1 MATGAWPNLYDVSS
15 RLDPKGDIP
24 TIAEMLSQHNDWRKD
39 MPMKEANG
47 FTFHEEVFRTSIP
60 AGSWRQYNQGVPYGK
75 STTAK
80 FRVGMA
86 MLADW
91 SQVDRSLARHSGNEA
106 KFRESEDVAFLEGMS
121 QTVTET
127 FCYGNTVINPAQFMG
142 WMPFYNT
149 VNTANAQNAVNVI
162 DGGGTGSSNAS
173 IIMAGWGE
181 ETIFGLFPRGS
192 KGGLNWED
200 QGTVVPAFDS
210 LGNRFPAYTSY
221 FEEEIG
227 LCPKDWRWG
236 GRIANLDT
244 TTASGGLASTNPPDL
259 FALIRKLLM
268 NLPAGGATTAIMDTD
283 APHGDPSVMV
293 VLYMN
298 RTERYWLDIQ
308 AIRNRN
314 VLLPPDQSAGRAWT
328 EFDGKPIK
336 VIDQLVNNETRV
348 T

>member
-1 MATGAWPNLYDVSS
+1 MATGSWPNIYDVTS

-24 TIAEMLSQHNDWRKD
+24 VIAEYLSQHNDYRED

-91 SQVDRSLARHSGNEA
+91 SQCDRSLARHSGNEA

-121 QTVTET
+121 QTVAQT
-127 FCYGNTVINPAQFMG
+127 FVYGNTATNPAQFMG
-142 WMPFYNT
+142 MANFYNT
-149 VNTANAQNAVNVI
+149 VNSANAQNALNVI
-162 DGGGTGSSNAS
+162 DGLGTGTSNTS
-173 IIMAGWGE
+173 IYAFGWGE
-181 ETIFGLFPRGS
+181 ETIFGIYPRGS
-192 KGGLNWED
+192 KAGLNWED
-200 QGTVVPAFDS
+200 QGTTVPAFDS

-227 LCPKDWRWG
+227 VCPKDWRWG
-236 GRIANLDT
+236 GRIPNLDT
-244 TTASGGLASTNPPDL
+244 TAVGLAGSNPADL
-259 FALIRKLLM
+259 FLLIRKLLM
-268 NLPAGGATTAIMDTD
+268 NFPTGGRTTGITKTD
-283 APHGDPSVMV
+283 APHGDPAVRI
-293 VLYMN
+293 VLYMD
-298 RTERYWLDIQ
+298 RTARFWLDIQ

-314 VLLPPDQSAGRAWT
+314 VLLPPDQSAGRAWS
-328 EFDGKPIK
+328 EYDGVPIK
-336 VIDQLVNNETRV
+336 VIDQIVNTEARV
-348 T
+348 V

>member
-1 MATGAWPNLYDVSS
+1 MATGAWPNIYDVSS
-15 RLDPKGDIP
+15 RMDPQGDIP
-24 TIAEMLSQHNDWRKD
+24 VIAEYLSQHNDYRED

-91 SQVDRSLARHSGNEA
+91 SQVDKSLARHSGNEA

-121 QTVTET
+121 QTVAET
-127 FCYGNTVINPAQFMG
+127 FVYGNTSVNPAQFMG
-142 WMPFYNT
+142 IAPFYNT
-149 VNTANAQNAVNVI
+149 VSTANAQNAVNVI
-162 DGGGTGSSNAS
+162 DGLGTGGSNTS
-173 IIMAGWGE
+173 MYIIGWGE
-181 ETIFGLFPRGS
+181 ETIFGLYPRGS
-192 KGGLNWED
+192 KAGLNFED

-210 LGNRFPAYTSY
+210 LGNRFPAYTSF

-236 GRIANLDT
+236 GQIANLDT
-244 TTASGGLASTNPPDL
+244 TTAGLAGPSAPDL
-259 FALIRKLLM
+259 FALTRKLLM
-268 NLPAGGATTAIMDTD
+268 NFPTAGRTTGITKTD
-283 APHGDPSVMV
+283 APHGDPSVRIVM
-293 VLYMN
+293 YMD
-298 RTERYWLDIQ
+298 RTLRYWFDIQ

-328 EFDGKPIK
+328 EYDGIPMKI
-336 VIDQLVNNETRV
+336 IDQIINSETRV
-348 T
+348 V

>member
-1 MATGAWPNLYDVSS
+1 MATGAWPNIYDVSS
-15 RLDPKGDIP
+15 RMDPKGDIP
-24 TIAEMLSQHNDWRKD
+24 VIAEMLSQHNDYRSD

-121 QTVTET
+121 QTVAET
-127 FCYGNTVINPAQFMG
+127 FVYGNTATNPAQFMG
-142 WMPFYNT
+142 IAPFYNT
-149 VNTANAQNAVNVI
+149 INTANAQNAVNVI
-162 DGGGTGSSNAS
+162 DGGGTGSSNTS
-173 IIMAGWGE
+173 LYLLGWGE
-181 ETIFGLFPRGS
+181 ETIFGLYPRGS
-192 KGGLNWED
+192 KAGLNWED

-227 LCPKDWRWG
+227 LCPKDWRYG

-244 TTASGGLASTNPPDL
+244 TAAGLAGSSPPDL
-259 FALIRKLLM
+259 FALTRKLLM
-268 NLPAGGATTAIMDTD
+268 NLPTAGSTTGISTTD
-283 APHGDPSVMV
+283 APHGDPSVRIVM
-293 VLYMN
+293 YMD
-298 RTERYWLDIQ
+298 RTLRYWFDIQ

-328 EFDGKPIK
+328 MYDGKPLKI
-336 VIDQLVNNETRV
+336 IDQIVNTELRV
-348 T
+348 V

>member
-1 MATGAWPNLYDVSS
+1 MPTGAWPNIYDVSS
-15 RLDPKGDIP
+15 RMDPKGDIP
-24 TIAEMLSQHNDWRKD
+24 VIAEMLSQHNDYRSD

-121 QTVTET
+121 QTVAET
-127 FCYGNTVINPAQFMG
+127 FVYGNTTSNPAQFMG
-142 WMPFYNT
+142 IAPFYNT
-149 VNTANAQNAVNVI
+149 VSVANAQNALNVI
-162 DGGGTGSSNAS
+162 DGLGTGSSNTS
-173 IIMAGWGE
+173 LYLLGWGE
-181 ETIFGLFPRGS
+181 ETIFGVYPRGS
-192 KGGLNWED
+192 KAGLNWED

-210 LGNRFPAYTSY
+210 MGNRFPAYTSY

-227 LCPKDWRWG
+227 LCPKDWRYG

-244 TTASGGLASTNPPDL
+244 TAAGLAGSNAPDL
-259 FALIRKLLM
+259 FALTRKLLM
-268 NLPAGGATTAIMDTD
+268 NLPTGGRTTGISTTD
-283 APHGDPSVMV
+283 APHGDPSVRTVM
-293 VLYMN
+293 YMD
-298 RTERYWLDIQ
+298 RTLRYWFDIQ
-308 AIRNRN
+308 SIRNRN
-314 VLLPPDQSAGRAWT
+314 VLLPPDQSAGRAWS
-328 EFDGKPIK
+328 EYDGVPMKI
-336 VIDQLVNNETRV
+336 IDQIVNTELRV
-348 T
+348 V

>member
-1 MATGAWPNLYDVSS
+1 MPTGAWPNIYDVSS
-15 RLDPKGDIP
+15 RMDPKGDIP
-24 TIAEMLSQHNDWRKD
+24 VIAEMLSQHNDYRSD

-121 QTVTET
+121 QTVAET
-127 FCYGNTVINPAQFMG
+127 FVYGNTASNPAQFMG
-142 WMPFYNT
+142 IAPFYNT
-149 VNTANAQNAVNVI
+149 VNVANAQNALNVI
-162 DGGGTGSSNAS
+162 DGLGTGSSNTS
-173 IIMAGWGE
+173 LYLLGWGE
-181 ETIFGLFPRGS
+181 ETIFGVYPRGS
-192 KGGLNWED
+192 KAGLNWED

-227 LCPKDWRWG
+227 LCPKDWRYG

-244 TTASGGLASTNPPDL
+244 TAAGLAGSGAPDL
-259 FALIRKLLM
+259 FALTRKLLM
-268 NLPAGGATTAIMDTD
+268 NLPTGGRTTGISTTD
-283 APHGDPSVMV
+283 APHGDPSVRTVM
-293 VLYMN
+293 YMD
-298 RTERYWLDIQ
+298 RTLRYWFDIQ

-314 VLLPPDQSAGRAWT
+314 VLLPPDQSAGRAWS
-328 EFDGKPIK
+328 EYDGVPMKI
-336 VIDQLVNNETRV
+336 IDQIVNTELRV
-348 T
+348 V